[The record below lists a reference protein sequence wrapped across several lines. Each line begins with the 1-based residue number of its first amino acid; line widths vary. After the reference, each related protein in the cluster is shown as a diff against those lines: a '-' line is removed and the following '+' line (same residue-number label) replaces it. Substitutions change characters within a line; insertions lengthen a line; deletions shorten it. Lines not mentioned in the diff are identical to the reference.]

1 MERGKFIVSAN
12 LKDNVVAMIIGQLNI
27 MEESSLF
34 PS

>member
-1 MERGKFIVSAN
+1 MERGKFIVSPN
-12 LKDNVVAMIIGQLNI
+12 LKDNVVAMIIEQLNI